1 MKGDARNHIVVV
13 EPYTG
18 LLEFQSD
25 EPDENQHAIGLGLP
39 LDELVCALNCRVT
52 ILCWDQWF
60 RYETNNLWAQS
71 AETVPISQPSYMDCS
86 ETLISSR
93 VKRVPIP
100 ARDPEYGRPLAEKG
114 LSPRSHGLIND
125 SGFSFFASYCL
136 SKELKRFFD
145 GDPFQALI
153 MSMWGGLG
161 YVSQMARAAGATNC
175 IDVPVAI
182 VVTDISANRQIAN
195 QEGFWTRR
203 AMVKRQMEDVS
214 LALADQVLVFGAR
227 GNRIAMDGRLP
238 ESVAPVTVPRSV
250 EPALLDKIAN
260 ASERPVI
267 HSSIGFFMYE
277 PQEAASGVL
286 SALDA
291 VALLTQERWKLP
303 RPVLSAGPSMTFG
316 PMKPRSFE
324 DYWTSRGFVR
334 ELVHEHQWEW
344 RRHYPDLGPM
354 FPVRLYPSFFD
365 HLPTVWTELARG
377 SLVILSAA
385 AAEGLAP
392 GKNLPEEVLIEGD
405 PLPPNVAACL
415 KRIAES
421 DVRTLDHIRRAL
433 CRLVVEAHRG
443 EGRYRLLEGAVTA
456 LERLLHSSPERQDLS
471 RVALMFLDRRL
482 PLRSLAQQDNAPSVV
497 VPRVNGQDQTL
508 SVVVTCYEMGPLIKE
523 AVRSV
528 WASER
533 RPDEVLLVD
542 DGSHTDATLASI
554 QELEQQAMQT
564 GLPLT
569 VIRQRNRGLATARN
583 AGLEAAGGEFISFL
597 DGDDIID
604 PAFYRLAL
612 QLIEKYPRLGGVAAW
627 AHIFGA
633 DVPDG
638 FWNAPQAELPFLFTE
653 NCLIVP
659 LLTGRN
665 FLLEIGGYDVRHRY
679 NYEDWEL
686 GIRILVSGRPIVTIP
701 MHLLRYRVRRD
712 SLYRS
717 MTDVQNQVM
726 RELLFMTHQDTVSK
740 FAMEIAVQLEHR
752 WKRLAS
758 VDSRPVV
765 AGPGPEPTNRPR
777 TTTFLSGVGRRLRMC
792 FTRIR
797 RK

>member
-25 EPDENQHAIGLGLP
+25 DPDEIQHAIGLGLP
-39 LDELVCALNCRVT
+39 LDELACALNCRVT

-71 AETVPISQPSYMDCS
+71 AETMPISQPSYMDCS

-136 SKELKRFFD
+136 SKELQLFFD
-145 GDPFQALI
+145 CDPFQALI

-175 IDVPVAI
+175 IDVPFAI

-203 AMVKRQMEDVS
+203 AMLKRQMEDVS

-291 VALLTQERWKLP
+291 VALLTQESWKLP

-344 RRHYPDLGPM
+344 RRHYPDFGSM

-421 DVRTLDHIRRAL
+421 DVRTLDHIRRSL

-456 LERLLHSSPERQDLS
+456 LDRLLHSSPERQDLS

-482 PLRSLAQQDNAPSVV
+482 PLRSLAQQDNAPSVA

-638 FWNAPQAELPFLFTE
+638 FWSAPQAELPFLFTE

-765 AGPGPEPTNRPR
+765 AGPGPEPTSRPR
-777 TTTFLSGVGRRLRMC
+777 TTTFLSGVGRRLRTC

>member
-25 EPDENQHAIGLGLP
+25 EPDETHHAIGLGLP
-39 LDELVCALNCRVT
+39 LDELACALNCRVT

-60 RYETNNLWAQS
+60 RYEADHLWAQT
-71 AETVPISQPSYMDCS
+71 AETVPVSPPSSTDCP
-86 ETLISSR
+86 ETLLSSR

-100 ARDPEYGRPLAEKG
+100 ARDPEYERPLAEKG
-114 LSPRSHGLIND
+114 LSPLSHGLIND

-136 SKELKRFFD
+136 SKELKTFFGD
-145 GDPFQALI
+145 DPFQLLI

-161 YVSQMARAAGATNC
+161 YVAQMARATGATDC
-175 IDVPVAI
+175 LDAPVAI
-182 VVTDISANRQIAN
+182 VVTDTSANRQRAN

-203 AMVKRQMEDVS
+203 AIVKRQMEDVS

-227 GNRIAMDGRLP
+227 GTRIAIDGRLP
-238 ESVAPVTVPRSV
+238 EAVTPVTVPRFVAPS
-250 EPALLDKIAN
+250 LLDRIAE
-260 ASERPVI
+260 ASERPVM
-267 HSSIGFFMYE
+267 HSSIGFFLYE

-291 VALLTQERWKLP
+291 VALLTHEGWKFP
-303 RPVLSAGPSMTFG
+303 SPVLSAGPSMIFG

-324 DYWTSRGFVR
+324 EYWTSRGFVR
-334 ELVHEHQWEW
+334 ELVHAHQWEW
-344 RRHYPDLGPM
+344 RRPYPNLDPM

-365 HLPTVWTELARG
+365 HLPAVWTDLAKG

-392 GKNLPEEVLIEGD
+392 GKDLPEEILIEGD

-415 KRIAES
+415 KRLADS
-421 DVRTLDHIRRAL
+421 DVKTLDHIRRDV

-443 EGRYRLLEGAVTA
+443 EGRRHLLDGAVTA
-456 LERLLHSSPERQDLS
+456 LERLLHASPERQALS

-482 PLRSLAQQDNAPSVV
+482 PLRSLAQQDQMPPVSTTAA
-497 VPRVNGQDQTL
+497 RRDRTL

-523 AVRSV
+523 AVQSV

-533 RPDEVLLVD
+533 RPDELLLVD
-542 DGSHTDATLASI
+542 DGSHTDATRAGI
-554 QELEQQAMQT
+554 QELDHHAMQT

-569 VIRQRNRGLATARN
+569 VIRQRNRGLAAARN
-583 AGLEAAGGEFISFL
+583 AGLEAAGGDFISFL

-604 PAFYRLAL
+604 SAFYRLAL
-612 QLIEKYPRLGGVAAW
+612 RLIEKQPRLGGVAAW

-638 FWNAPQAELPFLFTE
+638 FWCAPQAELPFLFME

-659 LLTGRN
+659 LLMDRT
-665 FLLEIGGYDVRHRY
+665 FLLELGGYDVRHRY

-701 MHLLRYRVRRD
+701 MHLLKYRVRRD

-726 RELLFMTHQDTVSK
+726 RELLFTTHQDTVSK
-740 FAMEIAVQLEHR
+740 FAIEIAGQLEHR
-752 WKRLAS
+752 WNRLAS
-758 VDSRPVV
+758 VDARPAD
-765 AGPGPEPTNRPR
+765 AGSGPEPTHPP
-777 TTTFLSGVGRRLRMC
+777 TTTFLSNVGRRLRTC

-797 RK
+797 RI

>member
-39 LDELVCALNCRVT
+39 LDELAGALNCRVT

-60 RYETNNLWAQS
+60 RYEADNLWAQS
-71 AETVPISQPSYMDCS
+71 AETVPVSHPAYKDCS
-86 ETLISSR
+86 ETLLSAR

-100 ARDPEYGRPLAEKG
+100 AKDPEYGRPLAEKG

-125 SGFSFFASYCL
+125 SGFSFFASCCL
-136 SKELKRFFD
+136 SKELKTFFD
-145 GDPFQALI
+145 DDPFQLLV

-161 YVSQMARAAGATNC
+161 YVSQMARATGATDC

-182 VVTDISANRQIAN
+182 VATDTSANRQRAN

-203 AMVKRQMEDVS
+203 AIVKRQMEDVS

-227 GNRIAMDGRLP
+227 GTRIALDGRLP
-238 ESVAPVTVPRSV
+238 ESAAPVMVPRFV
-250 EPALLDKIAN
+250 EPSLLDKIVK
-260 ASERPVI
+260 ASERPLI

-277 PQEAASGVL
+277 PQEAASGAL

-291 VALLTQERWKLP
+291 VALLTQEGWKLP
-303 RPVLSAGPSMTFG
+303 RPVLSAGPSMIFG
-316 PMKPRSFE
+316 PMKPRGFE

-344 RRHYPDLGPM
+344 RRHYPDLHPM

-365 HLPTVWTELARG
+365 HLPAVWTELAKG

-392 GKNLPEEVLIEGD
+392 GKELPEEVLIEGD
-405 PLPPNVAACL
+405 PLPAKVAACL
-415 KRIAES
+415 KRIADR
-421 DVRTLDHIRRAL
+421 DVKTLDHVRRDL

-443 EGRYRLLEGAVTA
+443 EGRRHLLKGAVTV
-456 LERLLHSSPERQDLS
+456 LERLLRASPEPQDLS

-482 PLRSLAQQDNAPSVV
+482 PLRSLAQQDHSPPVSATAAGG
-497 VPRVNGQDQTL
+497 RDRTL
-508 SVVVTCYEMGPLIKE
+508 SVVVTCYEMGSLIKE

-554 QELEQQAMQT
+554 QELEHQAMQT

-604 PAFYRLAL
+604 PVFYRLAL
-612 QLIEKYPRLGGVAAW
+612 QLIEKHPRLGGVAAW

-638 FWNAPQAELPFLFTE
+638 FWSAPQAELPFLFTE

-686 GIRILVSGRPIVTIP
+686 GIRILVSGRPIATIP
-701 MHLLRYRVRRD
+701 MHLLKYRVRRD

-726 RELLFMTHQDTVSK
+726 RELLFTTHQDTASK

-758 VDSRPVV
+758 VDSRPLV
-765 AGPGPEPTNRPR
+765 AGPGPEPTSRPR
-777 TTTFLSGVGRRLRMC
+777 TTMFLSDVERRLRAC

-797 RK
+797 RI